1 MDRNDPSVYAKTGAL
16 EILGDFAFTALIIY
30 YLKKSYA
37 RKEKDEMRVE
47 SVNQEQTVNVDMA

>member
-47 SVNQEQTVNVDMA
+47 SVNQE